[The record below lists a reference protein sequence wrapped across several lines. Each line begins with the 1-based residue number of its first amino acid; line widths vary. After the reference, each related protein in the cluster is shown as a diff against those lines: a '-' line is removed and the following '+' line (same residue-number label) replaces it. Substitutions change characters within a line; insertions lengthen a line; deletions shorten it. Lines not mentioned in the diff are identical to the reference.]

1 MSKVKLGDVAI
12 EHKETCGGSKDGYP
26 IVGLEHLTPEEVT
39 LTAWDEDS
47 DNTFTKVFR
56 KGNVLFG
63 RRRAYLR
70 KAAVAP
76 FDGICSGDITVIEAI
91 PDRILPEL
99 LPFIIQ
105 NDGLFSFAVGKS
117 AGSLSPRVKWEH
129 LKNYEFELPSMDRQR
144 ELAELL
150 WAMDTTKKSYQKL
163 IAATDELVKS
173 QFMELFS
180 LSQAESNGWS
190 IVPVSSV
197 VIKPLSGE
205 WGQEDTDGTGVK
217 VLRTTNF
224 TDSGF
229 IDYSEV
235 VRRSIELKKVEA
247 KALRDGD
254 VLIEKS
260 GGSDTKPVG
269 RVVFYQETSENFLFN
284 NFTALLRPNTP
295 KLNSRFLFTF
305 LFVTY
310 WNGGT
315 KLYENKTTGIHNL
328 KLADYLDNTMIPIP
342 PIEDQEVF
350 AAFVRQSDKS
360 KFAIQCCSNLNLW
373 SSSVM
378 PQPIQR
384 DYRLP

>member
-173 QFMELFS
+173 QFMEQFGDATTNPKGLPTALIRDVAECYAGATPS
-180 LSQAESNGWS
+180 TKVAAYWDDATIPWMSSGEVHNGRVSATEKKISQAGYDSCS
-190 IVPVSSV
+190 TKMVPANSV
-197 VIKPLSGE
+197 VIALA
-205 WGQEDTDGTGVK
+205 GQGKTRGTVAI
-217 VLRTTNF
+217 T
-224 TDSGF
+224 
-229 IDYSEV
+229 E
-235 VRRSIELKKVEA
+235 IELCTNQSLCCIIPNSSVMSDYLYYHLK
-247 KALRDGD
+247 LRYEEMRNLAG
-254 VLIEKS
+254 IAEGR
-260 GGSDTKPVG
+260 GG
-269 RVVFYQETSENFLFN
+269 L
-284 NFTALLRPNTP
+284 
-295 KLNSRFLFTF
+295 
-305 LFVTY
+305 
-310 WNGGT
+310 
-315 KLYENKTTGIHNL
+315 NL
-328 KLADYLDNTMIPIP
+328 KLIQGIRILVPSKAG
-342 PIEDQEVF
+342 QEEFIAF
-350 AAFVRQSDKS
+350 ARQSDKS
-360 KFAIQCCSNLNLW
+360 KFELEQALAELNATYKRIIAENLG
-373 SSSVM
+373 
-378 PQPIQR
+378 
-384 DYRLP
+384 